1 MRTPTLVAVI
11 AVAVLSLTS
20 LSGTKATA
28 APQILAALPVS
39 SGIELSCANGVC
51 AAQLSTYC
59 LQRERP
65 APSMGTA
72 YVPANPSH
80 FVLVLESEH
89 GRDVRVPA
97 GEHMRFVENRGF
109 MAVAATLE
117 HGRMVALGARS
128 AKLVVHEN
136 ASLIPVAVPDDPN
149 PLTEKEIAYVT
160 DSLREHGKGYVDNRP
175 EAASAQLLAKLNA
188 ALPEAGMMSNTSF
201 EGTWR
206 QAIGDE
212 VPLPDGPALSR
223 AEDAFNDCAARGKV
237 QMNGGFKRCLEFHHD
252 DFIRGLN
259 IEYWEN
265 QPGS

>member
-1 MRTPTLVAVI
+1 MRAPSFI
-11 AVAVLSLTS
+11 AALAFAALSLNAP
-20 LSGTKATA
+20 KAVA

-39 SGIELSCANGVC
+39 SGIEIACADGVC

-72 YVPANPSH
+72 YVPASASH
-80 FVLVLESEH
+80 FTLVLQSDG
-89 GRDVRVPA
+89 GRDVHLPA
-97 GEHMRFVENRGF
+97 GDHMRFVENRGF

-117 HGRMVALGARS
+117 HGRMIALGAKS

-136 ASLIPVAVPDDPN
+136 ASLIPVAQPDDPN

-160 DSLREHGKGYVDNRP
+160 DSLREHGKGYVDNRA
-175 EAASAQLLAKLNA
+175 EAASAQLLAQLNA
-188 ALPEAGMMSNTSF
+188 ALPEAGMMTNTTF
-201 EGTWR
+201 EGTWH

-212 VPLPDGPALSR
+212 IPLPSGPALSR
-223 AEDAFNDCAARGKV
+223 AEDAFNNCASRGKV
-237 QMNGGFKRCLEFHHD
+237 RMNGGFKRCLEFHHD

-259 IEYWEN
+259 IDYWEN